1 MKKIKILKALTVTAE
16 EGSIIN
22 VTDKQLEYLE
32 SFKNSYILVEDE
44 EPEESEEPEK
54 SEESEKGEVKK
65 SKLAKKKG

>member
-22 VTDKQLEYLE
+22 VSEKQLEYLE

-44 EPEESEEPEK
+44 EPE
-54 SEESEKGEVKK
+54 KGEVKK
-65 SKLAKKKG
+65 PKLVKKSKEKG

>member
-44 EPEESEEPEK
+44 EPE
-54 SEESEKGEVKK
+54 KGEVKK

>member
-32 SFKNSYILVEDE
+32 SFKNSYILVKDE
-44 EPEESEEPEK
+44 EP
-54 SEESEKGEVKK
+54 EKGEVKK